1 MLQASKVKLGVPP
14 AFTERCAVR
23 CTEAAFGPNKSGNP
37 MITTQWELLGYFDEM
52 NKLNTSIKKGEKE
65 YVLGSLKLRPIYFTL
80 TDKAIGFYS
89 DFWSLAH
96 RKAFEGVDEN
106 NPDIQFLRDG
116 LVMQAVVIGKM
127 DLMRKQLTDED
138 KAALIAEG
146 KPAIGEVL
154 KDDEGNPM
162 EFPVINISKWLKP
175 YTGELPVF

>member
-23 CTEAAFGPNKSGNP
+23 CTEATFGPSKSGKP
-37 MITTQWELLGYFDEM
+37 MITSKWELVGYFDEM

-65 YVLGSLKLRPIYFTL
+65 YVLGSLTLTPVYFTL

-89 DFWSLAH
+89 EFWSLAH
-96 RKAFEGVDEN
+96 RREFQGVDEN
-106 NPDIQFLRDG
+106 NPDIQYLVDG
-116 LVMQAVVIGKM
+116 LVMQAVVAGKM
-127 DLMRKQLTDED
+127 QPHRRQLTDED
-138 KAALIAEG
+138 KAALLAEG
-146 KPAIGEVL
+146 KPAIGDVI